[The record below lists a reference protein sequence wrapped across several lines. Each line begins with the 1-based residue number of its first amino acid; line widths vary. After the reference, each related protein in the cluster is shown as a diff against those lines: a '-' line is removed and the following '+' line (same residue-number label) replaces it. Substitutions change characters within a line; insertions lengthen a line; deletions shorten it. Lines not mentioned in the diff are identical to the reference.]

1 MVVYVHLQY
10 DIFGRDDRRRMDDVE
25 ALSEEDKFV
34 HRIQD
39 EPVHAECR
47 NMELCK
53 SKLRQ
58 AMVENRM
65 DHADTDS
72 AGTDTA
78 VRRHGCGD
86 KRDGTGDLYS
96 RMHDPDRIDLSD

>member
-10 DIFGRDDRRRMDDVE
+10 DIFGRDDRRRMADVE
-25 ALSEEDKFV
+25 ALSEENKFLC
-34 HRIQD
+34 RIQD

-72 AGTDTA
+72 AGTDTD
-78 VRRHGCGD
+78 VWRHGCGD

-96 RMHDPDRIDLSD
+96 RMHDPDCIDLSD

>member
-10 DIFGRDDRRRMDDVE
+10 DIFGRDDRRRMADVE
-25 ALSEEDKFV
+25 ALSEENKFLC
-34 HRIQD
+34 RIQD

-58 AMVENRM
+58 AMVENRI

-72 AGTDTA
+72 AGTDTD
-78 VRRHGCGD
+78 VPVSYTHLPI
-86 KRDGTGDLYS
+86 TIS
-96 RMHDPDRIDLSD
+96 I

>member
-1 MVVYVHLQY
+1 MA
-10 DIFGRDDRRRMDDVE
+10 DVE
-25 ALSEEDKFV
+25 ALSEENKFLC
-34 HRIQD
+34 RIQD

-58 AMVENRM
+58 AMVENRI

-72 AGTDTA
+72 AGTDTD

-96 RMHDPDRIDLSD
+96 RMHDSDRIDLSD